1 MVWFSTQIL
10 LVTSRVLVAGFAG
23 CADVLRGLHSHSP
36 SSSSPSGGRAVGMLH
51 AASLVAGA
59 REGGRVRESSSG
71 CQFRTAM
78 LVTLLPVTHLV
89 LTPQLM
95 LTLRS
100 QSC

>member
-1 MVWFSTQIL
+1 MCLSPALPVALMCSTAYTTLSLFL
-10 LVTSRVLVAGFAG
+10 LSEW
-23 CADVLRGLHSHSP
+23 
-36 SSSSPSGGRAVGMLH
+36 GRAVGMLH